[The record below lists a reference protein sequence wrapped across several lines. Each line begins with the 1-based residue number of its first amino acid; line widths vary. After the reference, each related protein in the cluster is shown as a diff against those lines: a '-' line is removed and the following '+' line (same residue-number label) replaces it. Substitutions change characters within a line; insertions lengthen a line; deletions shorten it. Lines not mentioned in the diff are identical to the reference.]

1 MEIPSS
7 PGGWPNQQTTQQQSQ
22 VPLQQQSTSL
32 HPQLNST
39 KVQSAPF
46 LLKHPRSRKLGGNLS
61 QQITQPPVQI
71 QYRPQVPQQVHH
83 YVPPMQ
89 TNQMQF
95 TGHPSN
101 LYANPSG
108 SFYQLPTQYVQK
120 PCSFQQQ
127 FKKQFRQHVPIHY
140 QSADW
145 TKESFQEKQKRYRQ
159 NRSRYPKS
167 EFWRAGSLADVRGQ
181 WRSMAD
187 LRVPELKPA
196 KSMTDL
202 FYGQHSNQNV
212 YHTIHGGLPVPEYQR
227 DTSDTETENE
237 EGFFNHIPPD
247 PSPAHYQLLIDNLH
261 QSYQRTIQD
270 LQRRIVRHRRRN
282 PAGMVKPLA
291 AFLS

>member
-1 MEIPSS
+1 MEVPSS
-7 PGGWPNQQTTQQQSQ
+7 PGAWPNQQTTQQQSQ
-22 VPLQQQSTSL
+22 VLFQQQSTSL
-32 HPQLNST
+32 QPQLNSS

-61 QQITQPPVQI
+61 QQITQPPVQM
-71 QYRPQVPQQVHH
+71 QYRPQVSQPVH

-101 LYANPSG
+101 LYTNPSG
-108 SFYQLPTQYVQK
+108 SFYQVPTQYLQK

-127 FKKQFRQHVPIHY
+127 QYKKQFIPHVPTHY

-145 TKESFQEKQKRYRQ
+145 TKDSFQEKQKRYRHK
-159 NRSRYPKS
+159 P

-202 FYGQHSNQNV
+202 LYGGHSNQNV
-212 YHTIHGGLPVPEYQR
+212 YHTIHGGLPVPDYQR
-227 DTSDTETENE
+227 DTSDTETETE
-237 EGFFNHIPPD
+237 EGFFSHIPPD

-282 PAGMVKPLA
+282 PAGMVKPHA